1 MKKFMH
7 QDEREPMLED
17 TVLVGGIAFLALA
30 GLAWLAMEKITNS
43 ELSARTKRLLIY
55 VLIALL
61 GLLAVSVFSWHSENW
76 KEKNMKSTMIERLFS
91 SNIT

>member
-1 MKKFMH
+1 
-7 QDEREPMLED
+7 MLED

-61 GLLAVSVFSWHSENW
+61 GLLAVFVFSWHSENW
-76 KEKNMKSTMIERLFS
+76 KEKNMKLTMIEHLFS
-91 SNIT
+91 SNIA

>member
-1 MKKFMH
+1 
-7 QDEREPMLED
+7 MLED

-43 ELSARTKRLLIY
+43 ALSERTKRLLIY

-61 GLLAVSVFSWHSENW
+61 GLQAVWVFSWHSESW
-76 KEKNMKSTMIERLFS
+76 KEKNMKSAQIERLFS
-91 SNIT
+91 TNIA

>member
-1 MKKFMH
+1 
-7 QDEREPMLED
+7 MLED

-43 ELSARTKRLLIY
+43 GLSERTKRLLIY
-55 VLIALL
+55 VLIAFL

-76 KEKNMKSTMIERLFS
+76 KENNMKSAVIERLS
-91 SNIT
+91 SSDIA